1 MYWKRNLTEASET
14 IDPSQPSLRARLLRD
29 VMLPLVLTWALGT
42 AVAVSL
48 AVYFTE
54 EAFDRSLLDDALLVA
69 ANVRT
74 TGDTIELTF
83 SPRELR
89 AALFDQS
96 ETVLHALRYADGRMV
111 TGNPGL
117 AAEMTDVDHPV
128 RISDLRYRGRVLRA
142 VTLRREGPVP
152 FEVVVAHT
160 TQSRQALILR
170 LLAYSVLPQLA
181 LLGLLAWWLRRAI
194 DVDLKPLSDLHHT
207 LERKDA
213 NDLSAVPV
221 HASTSD
227 VAQLGAA
234 LNSLL
239 SRLEQSV
246 RAQKE
251 FSGNV
256 AHELRT
262 PLAGIRALAT
272 YGLAQQDPARWRE
285 QLQRIVQSE
294 SRASHLV
301 DQLLALALADEAR
314 AAVQLVPLRL
324 DEAVRDTVLR
334 FLARAD
340 AAGVD
345 LGAIGLDDPVWV
357 LGDAI
362 LLEGV
367 LNNLLDN
374 ALRYGRPDAGVPPV
388 ITVEIARQGGQ
399 TALSVLDN
407 GPGLPPAAVQR
418 LLRRWAQGES
428 GVALRQGA
436 GLGLAIVTQYA
447 RVLRASLSLEA
458 GPQGRGLCA
467 RLTFAHCPTPAGA
480 DSAPL

>member
-1 MYWKRNLTEASET
+1 MYWKLNLTVASET
-14 IDPSQPSLRARLLRD
+14 IDPSQPSLRARLLRY

-142 VTLRREGPVP
+142 VTLRREGAVP

-194 DVDLKPLSDLHHT
+194 AVDLKPLSDLHHT

-388 ITVEIARQGGQ
+388 ITVEIARQGAQ

-407 GPGLPPAAVQR
+407 GPGLPAAAVQR
-418 LLRRWAQGES
+418 LLQRWAQGES

-447 RVLRASLSLEA
+447 RVLRATLSLEA
-458 GPQGRGLCA
+458 GPQGRGLSA
-467 RLTFAHCPTPAGA
+467 RLTFADCAAPAGA